1 MSGDGRQR
9 IRKTENALEY
19 CRKRGLISLK
29 IIIAGNGKVGAALT
43 RQLSAEGDD
52 LTLIDSNLK
61 VLESSEEL
69 YDIMVVQGNCASMEV
84 LRQAG
89 VKEADLL
96 IAMAGADEVN
106 LLCCMTAHAMNK
118 NIHTIARVCN
128 PQYMEQ
134 IFSMR
139 EMFGLSMAVNP
150 ERQAAVEIERLL
162 KYPGFLKRDT
172 FTKGRVEIVELRI
185 DAKSKLCNVALND
198 MYGIV
203 KCKTLVCAVLREGRA
218 IAPNGNFVLR
228 EGDRIFVTAFTNTLT
243 ILLKN
248 LGIITHKAKR
258 AILCGGGRVSY
269 YLAKQLENS
278 GIGIQIIEQDAE
290 RCRQLAAQLPSA
302 CVIQGDAS
310 NQRLLEQEGIS
321 GCDAVVTLTG
331 LDELNMIISLY
342 GASCKVPQII
352 TKLGHIENTD
362 ILGNLSLDS
371 VISPKELCCNTIV
384 QYVRAMK
391 NQTGAALTVH
401 TIADGQAEAME
412 FLVDGKVKH
421 CGVPLKELKLKK
433 GVLVV
438 CIAKGAR
445 MEIPNG
451 DSCFNI
457 GDIAYIVT
465 SKEKGIYQLN
475 DIFES

>member
-1 MSGDGRQR
+1 M
-9 IRKTENALEY
+9 
-19 CRKRGLISLK
+19 K

-43 RQLSAEGDD
+43 RQLSAEGDE

-69 YDIMVVQGNCASMEV
+69 YDIMVVEGNCASMEV
-84 LRQAG
+84 LKQAG
-89 VKEADLL
+89 VKDADLL

-106 LLCCMTAHAMNK
+106 LLCCMTAHAMNA

-185 DAKSKLCNVALND
+185 DSRSKLCNVALND

-203 KCKTLVCAVLREGRA
+203 KCKILVCAVLREGKA
-218 IAPNGNFVLR
+218 IAPNGNFILR

-278 GIGIQIIEQDAE
+278 GMGIQIIEQDAE
-290 RCRQLAAQLPSA
+290 RCRQLAVQLPSA
-302 CVIQGDAS
+302 CIIQGDAS
-310 NQRLLEQEGIS
+310 NQLLLEQEGIS
-321 GCDAVVTLTG
+321 SCDAVVTLTG

-421 CGVPLKELKLKK
+421 CGVPLKNLKLKK

-438 CIAKGAR
+438 CIAKGAK

-451 DSCFNI
+451 DSYFNI
-457 GDIAYIVT
+457 GDIVYIVT
-465 SKEKGIYQLN
+465 SKEKSIYQLN
-475 DIFES
+475 DMFES

>member
-1 MSGDGRQR
+1 M
-9 IRKTENALEY
+9 
-19 CRKRGLISLK
+19 ISVK

-43 RQLSAEGDD
+43 RQLSAEGDE

-69 YDIMVVQGNCASMEV
+69 YDIMVVEGNCASMEV
-84 LRQAG
+84 LKQAG
-89 VKEADLL
+89 VKDADLL

-106 LLCCMTAHAMNK
+106 LLCCMTAHAMNA

-185 DAKSKLCNVALND
+185 DSRSKLCNVALND

-203 KCKTLVCAVLREGRA
+203 KCKILVCAVLREGKA
-218 IAPNGNFVLR
+218 IAPNGNFILR

-278 GIGIQIIEQDAE
+278 GMGIQIIEQDAE
-290 RCRQLAAQLPSA
+290 RCRQLAVQLPSA
-302 CVIQGDAS
+302 CIIQGDAS
-310 NQRLLEQEGIS
+310 NQLLLEQEGIS
-321 GCDAVVTLTG
+321 SCDAVVTLTG

-421 CGVPLKELKLKK
+421 CGVPLKNLKLKK

-438 CIAKGAR
+438 CIAKGAK

-451 DSCFNI
+451 DSYFNI
-457 GDIAYIVT
+457 GDIVYIVT
-465 SKEKGIYQLN
+465 SKEKSIYQLN
-475 DIFES
+475 EMFES

>member
-1 MSGDGRQR
+1 M
-9 IRKTENALEY
+9 
-19 CRKRGLISLK
+19 K

-258 AILCGGGRVSY
+258 AIFCGGGRVSY

-278 GIGIQIIEQDAE
+278 GIGIQII
-290 RCRQLAAQLPSA
+290 A